1 MREQAS
7 NAVAGGRADATTAH
21 WKQKMLRPRK
31 DRQIIYTQCQ
41 QRLGNEH
48 AGTADRLDLGL
59 GLQERGSVHAKS
71 TATTKHTGA
80 ATTA

>member
-7 NAVAGGRADATTAH
+7 NAVAGGRAAH

-48 AGTADRLDLGL
+48 AGAADRLDLGL
-59 GLQERGSVHAKS
+59 GLQERGSVNAKS
-71 TATTKHTGA
+71 TATTKHTRST
-80 ATTA
+80 ATTTTA